1 MDDLTLDGLKDLKR
15 RVDEE
20 SDKKD
25 EKIKNLEGL
34 VKQIVACADQ
44 VKRDYQQKLES
55 IQVENLQLKEEI
67 EKLKQILRESN
78 NNNNNNNNNN
88 DVCIFSLYKKKDFSD
103 IFVADKCLYLSPK
116 QRRFESNCTIL
127 FADETY
133 NLLADNKTGILKLQD
148 GSKKISGTIRLLRPV
163 MFGDVEIIDICSNK
177 NMDKLYE
184 EYGDEQDGCCTF
196 CGKKKSITNIVKGD
210 RRRRYKILKNNV
222 KDFIYSDLKSS
233 NFYSCNSLFKT
244 DAYVVFSPPL
254 QFFLFFLTLPPL
266 LFYVL
271 VY

>member
-1 MDDLTLDGLKDLKR
+1 MDDLTLDGLKNLKR

-44 VKRDYQQKLES
+44 VKLDYQQKLET

-67 EKLKQILRESN
+67 EKLKKDLWESN
-78 NNNNNNNNNN
+78 NNNNNDNE
-88 DVCIFSLYKKKDFSD
+88 VCIFSLYKKKDFSD

-116 QRRFESNCTIL
+116 QRRFECNCTIL

-148 GSKKISGTIRLLRPV
+148 GSKGWSRP
-163 MFGDVEIIDICSNK
+163 D
-177 NMDKLYE
+177 Y
-184 EYGDEQDGCCTF
+184 
-196 CGKKKSITNIVKGD
+196 
-210 RRRRYKILKNNV
+210 
-222 KDFIYSDLKSS
+222 
-233 NFYSCNSLFKT
+233 
-244 DAYVVFSPPL
+244 L
-254 QFFLFFLTLPPL
+254 QTGFM
-266 LFYVL
+266 
-271 VY
+271 